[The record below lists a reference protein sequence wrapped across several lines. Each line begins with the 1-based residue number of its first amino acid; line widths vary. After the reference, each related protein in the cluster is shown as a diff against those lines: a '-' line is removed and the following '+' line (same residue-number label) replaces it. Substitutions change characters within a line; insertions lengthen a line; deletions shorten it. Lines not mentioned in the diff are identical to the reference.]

1 MRNAG
6 HLDTLIFFV
15 TSRCNSKCRSCF
27 YWEELNQT
35 NDLSFEEIE
44 RVSGSMPRFREL
56 WLSGGEPTLRDEL
69 PEILSLFYRAN
80 GVRSVN
86 YPANGIQP
94 HRLIEVLERVIV
106 YCPELRIN
114 LNLALDGFES
124 THDRIRGVPGN
135 FQRAM
140 TSLDALRD
148 LRERT
153 PELRVHIN
161 SVICAENIDEM
172 LPLGEL
178 IRDRHDLDGHYFQVI
193 RGEPMDP
200 ELLKVH
206 ENSVA
211 RLYEQLKP
219 IYRHYASKVG
229 KRKRGFRSRLEEIAY
244 LGSLNLYHQIQAANL
259 SEHHPWP
266 MRCTA
271 GQNIV
276 VLDANGD
283 IRACELRQRLGNLRR
298 FDCDWKR
305 FWDSKAREEEIAAI
319 DRDGCWCTHVCFIHA
334 SLKASSKAL
343 LVDVPRAYIGQLPSP
358 GRRGKLTPLVPEAK
372 P

>member
-35 NDLSFEEIE
+35 NDLSFGEIE
-44 RVSGSMPRFREL
+44 AVSGSMPHFREL
-56 WLSGGEPTLRDEL
+56 WLSGGEPTLREEL
-69 PEILSLFYRAN
+69 PEILSVFYRAN

-94 HRLIEVLERVIV
+94 RRLIDVLERVIAR
-106 YCPELRIN
+106 CPELRIN
-114 LNLALDGFES
+114 LNLALDGFEP

-135 FQRAM
+135 FRRAM
-140 TSLDALRD
+140 DSLDALRN
-148 LRERT
+148 LRDRT

-172 LPLGEL
+172 LLLGEH

-200 ELLKVH
+200 RLLKVH
-206 ENSVA
+206 EDSVA
-211 RLYEQLKP
+211 QLYEQLKP

-229 KRKRGFRSRLEEIAY
+229 KRKRSFRSRL
-244 LGSLNLYHQIQAANL
+244 
-259 SEHHPWP
+259 
-266 MRCTA
+266 
-271 GQNIV
+271 
-276 VLDANGD
+276 
-283 IRACELRQRLGNLRR
+283 
-298 FDCDWKR
+298 
-305 FWDSKAREEEIAAI
+305 
-319 DRDGCWCTHVCFIHA
+319 
-334 SLKASSKAL
+334 
-343 LVDVPRAYIGQLPSP
+343 
-358 GRRGKLTPLVPEAK
+358 
-372 P
+372 